1 MYEGLLCAGAVH
13 ACFALAAQ
21 EYFWERLARVLFAE
35 CVNLCNEN
43 MRQDWGNPKLQL
55 IWSVRDRT
63 GSNFALIVRRG
74 AS

>member
-1 MYEGLLCAGAVH
+1 M
-13 ACFALAAQ
+13 
-21 EYFWERLARVLFAE
+21 LFAE

-63 GSNFALIVRRG
+63 GTNFALIVRGWGGEMDATAR
-74 AS
+74 APTSRSS